1 MLALAAGAAAAGLAL
16 RAAVR
21 RAVWRRRGRG
31 FVAGRGWLAVP
42 PKLALDAVSLAQAA
56 AAPAPGGLAG
66 PSAGGAAAAAADALQ
81 TADVLRERARR
92 AAASTVRE
100 PGAAAAEAREIAGRY
115 AAALRA
121 LGDGAAAAGAA
132 AGGAAAGGAAAAG
145 ARCRWAEAFDAP
157 RALDGAGACSC
168 GGASSAR
175 APRGF
180 EAACATFNLGA
191 ALATLATQRELKPA
205 AELFQQAC
213 NPICRRLQ
221 PHLPEAAT
229 PRAGG
234 CNRMR

>member
-16 RAAVR
+16 RAAAR

-92 AAASTVRE
+92 AAATTARE

-121 LGDGAAAAGAA
+121 LGDGEAAAGAA
-132 AGGAAAGGAAAAG
+132 AAGAAAG

-157 RALDGAGACSC
+157 RALDGAGAWSC

-213 NPICRRLQ
+213 NPMCRRLQ
-221 PHLPEAAT
+221 PHEIEAAT
-229 PRAGG
+229 A
-234 CNRMR
+234 